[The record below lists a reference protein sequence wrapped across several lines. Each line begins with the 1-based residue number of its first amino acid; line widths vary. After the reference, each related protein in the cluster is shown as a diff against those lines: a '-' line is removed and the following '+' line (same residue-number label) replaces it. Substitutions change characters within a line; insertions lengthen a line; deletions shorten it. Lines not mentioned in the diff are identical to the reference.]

1 MLKQLIFS
9 LFLLLTLSTC
19 GPKVVIGVVSD
30 VQFSERD
37 KVYKITALTP
47 KGTVLF
53 NSRNNHQL
61 KDSILVK
68 DYKKYLKRNYKPAK
82 K

>member
-1 MLKQLIFS
+1 MLKHIIYS
-9 LFLLLTLSTC
+9 ILFLVAFTTC
-19 GPKVVIGVVSD
+19 GPKFVIGVVSD

-47 KGTVLF
+47 KGTVII

-68 DYKKYLKRNYKPAK
+68 DYKKYLKRNYKK
-82 K
+82 